1 MEMDMKKALAVM
13 MCAWM
18 LGSSAAFALDNGIDF
33 EITTDFF
40 SKYVWRGQV
49 LTDDPVWQPG
59 ISMAYGGFTAGIW
72 ANMDLDGTFSGDFT
86 EVDYYLD
93 YSGSLTE
100 TIGYSVGYIYYNFPE
115 VLTSGGDTQE
125 VYAGLSLDTFLS
137 PSVTFY
143 YDFDAV
149 EGCYVAFGAG
159 HSIDDFFNISEDLPV
174 GLDISVNVGYA
185 DSDYNAAYWSVAD
198 SGFNDLT
205 LSIGFPMELMGWSV
219 TPSLNYMTL
228 LDGDIRTQAAS
239 DGKDNEVFFTGI
251 SLGTSF

>member
-1 MEMDMKKALAVM
+1 MKKVLPVM

-18 LGSSAAFALDNGIDF
+18 LVSGVTFALDNGMDF

-40 SKYVWRGQV
+40 SKYVWRGT
-49 LTDDPVWQPG
+49 LPTDDPVWQPG
-59 ISMAYGGFTAGIW
+59 ISMTYENITAGIW

-86 EVDYYLD
+86 EVDYYVD
-93 YSGSLTE
+93 YSGSITDTL
-100 TIGYSVGYIYYNFPE
+100 GYSVGYIYYNFPE
-115 VLTSGGDTQE
+115 LASGSDTQE
-125 VYAGLSLDTFLS
+125 VYVGLSLDTLLS
-137 PSVTFY
+137 PSVTMY

-149 EGCYVAFGAG
+149 EGYYIAFGAG
-159 HSIDDFFNISEDLPV
+159 HSIDEFFKISEDLPV

-185 DSDYNAAYWSVAD
+185 DSDYNTAYWTVAD

-228 LDGDIRTQAAS
+228 LDSDIRTSAGTN
-239 DGKDNEVFFTGI
+239 DEIFFTGI